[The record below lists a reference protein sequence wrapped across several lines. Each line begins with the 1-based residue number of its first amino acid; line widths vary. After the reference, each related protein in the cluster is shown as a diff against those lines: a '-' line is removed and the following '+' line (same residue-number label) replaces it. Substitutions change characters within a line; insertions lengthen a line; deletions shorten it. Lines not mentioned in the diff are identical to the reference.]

1 LEIEVSSRNGVL
13 SARLE
18 VQTVSA
24 LQAILENMS
33 LLRDALAQ
41 NGTKLENIDVHL
53 NERLHEGGQTD
64 LSKEQQQD
72 EQQSEQEHQQED
84 SDPSADENESRQNSV
99 GMATQIDRLD
109 IQI

>member
-1 LEIEVSSRNGVL
+1 MEIEVSSRHGVL

-18 VQTVSA
+18 VQTASA
-24 LQAILENMS
+24 QQAILENMS

-53 NERLHEGGQTD
+53 NEHLHEGGQTD

-72 EQQSEQEHQQED
+72 EQQSEQEPQQDD
-84 SDPSADENESRQNSV
+84 SDQSSDEKEIESRV
-99 GMATQIDRLD
+99 GIATQIDQLD